1 MREWSFYRLQERKE
15 RVSFAV
21 TRDVTQHLLNA
32 KIVPFVSSQT
42 RIHSQDGLTDFTDF
56 LSSPPSPFSVYDTQA
71 CVLLVRS
78 GV

>member
-1 MREWSFYRLQERKE
+1 M
-15 RVSFAV
+15 

-71 CVLLVRS
+71 CSSSKKWCLAREAHVELEVQRL
-78 GV
+78 